1 VATIGKVSAVFSAS
15 TSGLRAG
22 VSDAIRSFRQL
33 GGEAGTLKGLFESMQ
48 GVAAKG
54 VGAVGPAAEVAA
66 TKLGQFQRLALL
78 AQQALASGRI
88 TAQEFA
94 NKLNLIGVAA
104 ESAGAAVNAG
114 AALTMKY
121 ATAEEGASRSIAEA
135 NSLLE
140 QGVIS
145 QETHA
150 RAMADL
156 TGATAKERQEL
167 ENAGRAM
174 EMMAQTFNEGA
185 AVTQSVRTAEERH
198 GDEVQRLRGLLAA
211 GAISQETYSRA
222 VDKADDELRQATGGT
237 RGLAAAASA
246 ASSGV
251 EKLGGKLNA
260 LIAIQAAQLFG
271 QISMAVGNSVRS
283 FVSMGAAQAQVI
295 DGQSDLAKRLGLT
308 YGELAG
314 LGFAGAQVGVSM
326 DSIGKAVTKA
336 DVAFVK
342 ATQGS
347 KTATAAFAGI
357 GLSVQ
362 ELEGLSPAERFRA
375 IADGIS
381 ALPTAAERSR
391 AALQIFGKGA
401 AELLPM
407 FEGGAGAIA
416 SATDEAAKFG
426 LALTNDQAASVNS
439 MSDAFDKAQMAVQ
452 GIVGQVVAYLAPA
465 IQGVTDT
472 FLNLIGG
479 IGGANIGQFIGEGIM
494 MGAQFLAGIADWM
507 ISGIGSAFEYAGTVI
522 DVFNRVVSGLQAIF
536 FVGESVFKGVAALIS
551 RVIANGAA
559 IMDALPDS
567 VAGTGWAEFGKSM
580 EDSANKLSTEADA
593 AAGKAVTAAGNVLT
607 GGTGGVGQF
616 QGAGPL
622 STILADGLAKAKADA
637 AARSVAET
645 GVGQKGQ
652 IKPPAEQ
659 AFSGAS
665 NEALKATDSRSKE
678 GMAEMFRL
686 MRNSGVD
693 IAEQQLEEQRKTNEL
708 LSEGDDME
716 AFGIL
721 GA

>member
-1 VATIGKVSAVFSAS
+1 MATIGKVSAVFSAS

-33 GGEAGTLKGLFESMQ
+33 GGEAGTLKGLFEGMQ
-48 GVAAKG
+48 GVASKG
-54 VGAVGPAAEVAA
+54 VGTVGPAAEVAA
-66 TKLGQFQRLALL
+66 AKLGQFQRLALL
-78 AQQALASGRI
+78 AQQALAAGRI
-88 TAQEFA
+88 TAEDFA
-94 NKLNLIGVAA
+94 NKMNQIGTAA
-104 ESAGAAVNAG
+104 ESAAAAVSAG
-114 AALTMKY
+114 AAM
-121 ATAEEGASRSIAEA
+121 TARYTTNEETASRSIAEA
-135 NSLLE
+135 NSLLA

-156 TGATAKERQEL
+156 SGATARERQEL
-167 ENAGRAM
+167 EAAGRAM

-222 VDKADDELRQATGGT
+222 VDRADDELRQATGGT
-237 RGLAAAASA
+237 RGFAAATSAASA
-246 ASSGV
+246 GV
-251 EKLGGKLNA
+251 QNMAGKLNT
-260 LIAIQAAQLFG
+260 LIALQAAQLFG
-271 QISMAVGNSVRS
+271 QISMAVGSAVRS
-283 FVSMGAAQAQVI
+283 FAGMGAAQAEVI

-326 DSIGKAVTKA
+326 DSIGAAVTKA
-336 DVAFVK
+336 DVAFIK

-347 KTATAAFAGI
+347 KQAQAAFSGI

-362 ELEGLSPAERFRA
+362 QLQGLSPAERFRA
-375 IADGIS
+375 IADGIA

-391 AALQIFGKGA
+391 AALQIFGKAG

-407 FEGGAGAIA
+407 FEGGAGAISA
-416 SATDEAAKFG
+416 ATDEAARFG

-439 MSDAFDKAQMAVQ
+439 MSDAFAQAQMAVQ

-472 FLNLIGG
+472 FLNLVGG

-522 DVFNRVVSGLQAIF
+522 DVFNRVVSGLQSIW
-536 FVGESVFKGVAALIS
+536 FVGESVFKGVAAIITNA
-551 RVIANGAA
+551 IAKGAM
-559 IMDALPDS
+559 ILDALPDS
-567 VAGTGWAEFGKSM
+567 VAGTGWKEFGDSM
-580 EDSANKLSTEADA
+580 ASSASELARSSEA
-593 AAGKAVTAAGNVLT
+593 AAGKAVTAAGNAIT
-607 GGTGGVGQF
+607 GGTSSVGTF

-622 STILADGLAKAKADA
+622 STILADGMAKARTDA
-637 AARSVAET
+637 ATQSVAE
-645 GVGQKGQ
+645 QPKP
-652 IKPPAEQ
+652 IAPPA
-659 AFSGAS
+659 APIGAS
-665 NEALKATDSRSKE
+665 TESLKATDSRSKE

-686 MRNSGVD
+686 MRSNGEEVQ
-693 IAEQQLEEQRKTNEL
+693 EQQLGVLEQIRDAV
-708 LSEGDDME
+708 SEGDDME

>member
-1 VATIGKVSAVFSAS
+1 
-15 TSGLRAG
+15 

-33 GGEAGTLKGLFESMQ
+33 GGEAGTLKNIFTGMQ
-48 GVAAKG
+48 DVAAKG

-78 AQQALASGRI
+78 AQQALAAGRI
-88 TAQEFA
+88 TAEQFKA
-94 NKLNLIGVAA
+94 KLELIGVAA
-104 ESAGAAVNAG
+104 ESAGAALAAG
-114 AALTMKY
+114 AALTNKY

-135 NSLLE
+135 NSLLA

-156 TGATAKERQEL
+156 TGETAKERQEL

-222 VDKADDELRQATGGT
+222 VDKADDELRQATSGT
-237 RGLAAAASA
+237 HGLAAATSA

-251 EKLGGKLNA
+251 SNLAGKLNT
-260 LIAIQAAQLFG
+260 LIALQAAQLFG
-271 QISMAVGNSVRS
+271 QISMAVGNAARS
-283 FVSMGAAQAQVI
+283 LISMGTSQAEVI

-362 ELEGLSPAERFRA
+362 QLEGLSPAERFRA

-407 FEGGAGAIA
+407 FEGGAGAIS
-416 SATDEAAKFG
+416 SATDEAARFG

-439 MSDAFDKAQMAVQ
+439 MSDAFAKAQMAVQ

-472 FLNLIGG
+472 FLNLVGG
-479 IGGANIGQFIGEGIM
+479 IGGANIGQFIGEGIIA
-494 MGAQFLAGIADWM
+494 GAQFFATVADAIITGLSGVWEYVSSVVEQFGGVIAVFSAVGSALQAVWYLGEAVYKGVGAILANALAGYVALL
-507 ISGIGSAFEYAGTVI
+507 AELPTA
-522 DVFNRVVSGLQAIF
+522 VV
-536 FVGESVFKGVAALIS
+536 
-551 RVIANGAA
+551 
-559 IMDALPDS
+559 
-567 VAGTGWAEFGKSM
+567 GTGWAEFGQSL
-580 EDSANKLSTEADA
+580 EDSASKLAGEAKDA
-593 AAGKAVTAAGNVLT
+593 AVKSANSALNVAGLGEKETVGAAIR
-607 GGTGGVGQF
+607 
-616 QGAGPL
+616 GPL
-622 STILADGLAKAKADA
+622 STILADGLAKARADA
-637 AARSVAET
+637 GAASVAEAGLKKNQPEPAFT
-645 GVGQKGQ
+645 GTSTQ
-652 IKPPAEQ
+652 
-659 AFSGAS
+659 S
-665 NEALKATDSRSKE
+665 LKATDSRSKE
-678 GMAEMFRL
+678 GVAEMFRL
-686 MRNSGVD
+686 MRGNGDEVQ
-693 IAEQQLEEQRKTNEL
+693 EQQLGVLEQIRDAV
-708 LSEGDDME
+708 SEGDDTT

-721 GA
+721 GG

>member
-1 VATIGKVSAVFSAS
+1 MATIGKVSAVFSAS
-15 TSGLRAG
+15 TAGLKAGVNDASVAFKKLSGDVAGLRSG
-22 VSDAIRSFRQL
+22 MRSL
-33 GGEAGTLKGLFESMQ
+33 
-48 GVAAKG
+48 V
-54 VGAVGPAAEVAA
+54 
-66 TKLGQFQRLALL
+66 
-78 AQQALASGRI
+78 
-88 TAQEFA
+88 
-94 NKLNLIGVAA
+94 
-104 ESAGAAVNAG
+104 
-114 AALTMKY
+114 
-121 ATAEEGASRSIAEA
+121 
-135 NSLLE
+135 
-140 QGVIS
+140 
-145 QETHA
+145 
-150 RAMADL
+150 
-156 TGATAKERQEL
+156 
-167 ENAGRAM
+167 
-174 EMMAQTFNEGA
+174 
-185 AVTQSVRTAEERH
+185 
-198 GDEVQRLRGLLAA
+198 
-211 GAISQETYSRA
+211 
-222 VDKADDELRQATGGT
+222 
-237 RGLAAAASA
+237 
-246 ASSGV
+246 
-251 EKLGGKLNA
+251 
-260 LIAIQAAQLFG
+260 AIQGAQLFG
-271 QISMAVGNSVRS
+271 QVASGAMSAARS
-283 FVSMGAAQAQVI
+283 FISMGASQAEVI

-326 DSIGKAVTKA
+326 DSIGAAVTKA

-407 FEGGAGAIA
+407 FEGGAGAIS
-416 SATDEAAKFG
+416 SATDEAARFG

-439 MSDAFDKAQMAVQ
+439 MSDAFAKAQMAVQ

-472 FLNLIGG
+472 FLNLVGG

-522 DVFNRVVSGLQAIF
+522 DVFNRVVSGLQAIW
-536 FVGESVFKGVAALIS
+536 FVGESVFKGVAAILTNA
-551 RVIANGAA
+551 IAKAA
-559 IMDALPDS
+559 IILDALPDS

-580 EDSANKLSTEADA
+580 EDSASTLARDSEA
-593 AAGKAVTAAGNVLT
+593 AAGKALTAAGNAVT
-607 GGTGGVGQF
+607 GGASSVGTF

-622 STILADGLAKAKADA
+622 STILADGMAKAQADA

-645 GVGQKGQ
+645 GAAQK
-652 IKPPAEQ
+652 PVMPAAEQ
-659 AFSGAS
+659 AFTGAS
-665 NEALKATDSRSKE
+665 AESLKATDSRSKE

-686 MRNSGVD
+686 MRTNGDGVQ
-693 IAEQQLEEQRKTNEL
+693 EQQLGVLEQIRDAV
-708 LSEGDDME
+708 SEGDDME

>member
-33 GGEAGTLKGLFESMQ
+33 GGEAGTLKGLFEGMQ
-48 GVAAKG
+48 SVAAKG

-94 NKLNLIGVAA
+94 TKMELIGAAA
-104 ESAGAAVNAG
+104 ESTGAAVAAGAAMTA
-114 AALTMKY
+114 KY
-121 ATAEEGASRSIAEA
+121 TTAEETASRSIAEA

-156 TGATAKERQEL
+156 TGATARERQEM

-174 EMMAQTFNEGA
+174 EMMAKTFNEGA

-222 VDKADDELRQATGGT
+222 VDRADDELRQATGGT
-237 RGLAAAASA
+237 RGLAAATSA

-260 LIAIQAAQLFG
+260 LIAINAAQLFG
-271 QISMAVGNSVRS
+271 QISMAVGNTVRS
-283 FVSMGAAQAQVI
+283 FAGMGAAQAEVI
-295 DGQSDLAKRLGLT
+295 SGQSDLAKRLGMT
-308 YGELAG
+308 YGELSGIG
-314 LGFAGAQVGVSM
+314 LAGAQAGVSM
-326 DSIGKAVTKA
+326 DQIASAATKA
-336 DVAFVK
+336 DVAFVS
-342 ATQGS
+342 AAQGS
-347 KTATAAFAGI
+347 KLAQAAFSGI
-357 GLSVQ
+357 GLSVEQ
-362 ELEGLSPAERFRA
+362 LNGLSPAERFRA

-391 AALQIFGKGA
+391 AALQIFGKAG

-407 FEGGAGAIA
+407 FERGAGAIA

-439 MSDAFDKAQMAVQ
+439 MSSAFTKAQMAVQ

-479 IGGANIGQFIGEGIM
+479 IGGANIGQFIGEGIIK
-494 MGAQFLAGIADWM
+494 GAQFLAGIADWM

-522 DVFNRVVSGLQAIF
+522 DVFNRVVSGLQAIW

-559 IMDALPDS
+559 IMNALPDS

-622 STILADGLAKAKADA
+622 STILAEGLAKAQADA
-637 AARSVAET
+637 KAQSVAEAAK
-645 GVGQKGQ
+645 VPV
-652 IKPPAEQ
+652 KPPAEQ
-659 AFSGAS
+659 AFTGAS

-686 MRNSGVD
+686 MRSNGEDVQ
-693 IAEQQLEEQRKTNEL
+693 EQQLGVLEQIRDAV
-708 LSEGDDME
+708 SEGDDME

>member
-33 GGEAGTLKGLFESMQ
+33 GGEAGTLKGIFQGMQ
-48 GVAAKG
+48 AVASQG

-66 TKLGQFQRLALL
+66 AKLGQFQRLALL
-78 AQQALASGRI
+78 AQQALAAGRI
-88 TAQEFA
+88 TADQFKAKMEQ
-94 NKLNLIGVAA
+94 IGVAA
-104 ESAGAAVNAG
+104 ESTGAAVAAG
-114 AALTMKY
+114 AALTDKY
-121 ATAEEGASRSIAEA
+121 ALAEESASLSIARA
-135 NSLLE
+135 NLLLE

-145 QETHA
+145 HETHA

-156 TGATAKERQEL
+156 TGETARERQEM

-174 EMMAQTFNEGA
+174 QMMASTFDEGA

-198 GDEVQRLRGLLAA
+198 GDEVQRLRRLLVA
-211 GAISQETYSRA
+211 GAISQNTYSRA
-222 VDKADDELRQATGGT
+222 VDRADDELRQATGGT
-237 RGLAAAASA
+237 RLLAAATSA

-251 EKLGGKLNA
+251 KSLSGKLNA
-260 LIAIQAAQLFG
+260 LIAINGAQLFG
-271 QISMAVGNSVRS
+271 DIAQAVTNSVRS
-283 FVSMGAAQAQVI
+283 LARMGAAQADVI
-295 DGQSDLAKRLGLT
+295 DSQSDLAKRLGMT

-314 LGFAGAQVGVSM
+314 IGFAGAQVGVSM
-326 DSIGKAVTKA
+326 DSIGAAVTKA

-357 GLSVQ
+357 GLSVH
-362 ELEGLSPAERFRA
+362 ELEGMSPAERFRA
-375 IADGIS
+375 IADGIA

-391 AALQIFGKGA
+391 AALQIFGRSAG
-401 AELLPM
+401 ELLPM

-426 LALTNDQAASVNS
+426 LALTDDQAASVNS

-465 IQGVTDT
+465 IQGVTET
-472 FLNLIGG
+472 FLNLVGG

-494 MGAQFLAGIADWM
+494 IGAQFLAGIADWM

-536 FVGESVFKGVAALIS
+536 FVGEAVFKGVGAIIS
-551 RVIANGAA
+551 SAIAKGAM
-559 IMDALPDS
+559 ILDALPDS
-567 VAGTGWAEFGKSM
+567 VAGTGWAEFGQSM
-580 EDSANKLSTEADA
+580 EASASDLARQSE
-593 AAGKAVTAAGNVLT
+593 VAAGNAMTAADNAIT
-607 GGTGGVGQF
+607 GGAGGVGEF

-622 STILADGLAKAKADA
+622 STMMADAKAKAEADA
-637 AARSVAET
+637 KARSVAET
-645 GVGQKGQ
+645 GPGQKPVV
-652 IKPPAEQ
+652 PPGDQ
-659 AFSGAS
+659 APVGAS
-665 NEALKATDSRSKE
+665 AEALKATDSRSKE

-686 MRNSGVD
+686 IRAGGEDV
-693 IAEQQLEEQRKTNEL
+693 QQQILEVNQKMLETM
-708 LSEGDDME
+708 SEGDAE
-716 AFGIL
+716 ELAIFA